1 MRRVVI
7 TGIGLVTPL
16 GCGRERFWSSLEQ
29 GVSGVDRI
37 TKFDASKHDC
47 KIAAE
52 VKDFDPLEYGM
63 NKKQVRRLDFFS
75 QYALASAHQAIEDA
89 KLPLKDKN
97 PNIGVIVGSGVGGI
111 STIEDEK
118 ERFYLREK
126 KGKNGASFVSPFFV
140 PMIMPN
146 AAAGNISM
154 KYKLNNA
161 SMSTASACATGLHS
175 IIYAAKDIML
185 GDCDVMIAGGTEGG
199 ITPLGVGCF
208 ANMNAI
214 CKDCNDEPQKA
225 SRPFDRERK
234 GFVMGEGAGIVLLES
249 LEYALKRGARIYAEI
264 AGYGLTSDAHHITAP
279 DPDSYEIARAIKLA
293 LDRAGISH
301 EEVDYI
307 NAHGTSTPDND
318 LSETNGI
325 KKVFGDSAYK
335 VKISSTKSMMGHI
348 IGGAGAIETLVCLF
362 AMERSIVPPT
372 INYENPDPQCDLY
385 YVPNKAEHCEVNIAM
400 NNSFGFGG
408 HNAVLLLKRYEN
420 GQG

>member
-63 NKKQVRRLDFFS
+63 NKKEVRRLDFFS

-97 PNIGVIVGSGVGGI
+97 PNFGVIVGSGVGGI

-214 CKDCNDEPQKA
+214 CKDYNDEPQKA
-225 SRPFDRERK
+225 SRPFDRDRK

-279 DPDSYEIARAIKLA
+279 DPDSYEIARAMKLA

>member
-63 NKKQVRRLDFFS
+63 NKKEVRRLDFFS

-97 PNIGVIVGSGVGGI
+97 PNIGAIVGSGVGGI

-214 CKDCNDEPQKA
+214 CKDYNDEPQKA

-372 INYENPDPQCDLY
+372 INYEHPDPQCDLY
-385 YVPNKAEHCEVNIAM
+385 YIPNKAEHCEVNIAM

>member
-63 NKKQVRRLDFFS
+63 NKKEVRRLDFFS

-185 GDCDVMIAGGTEGG
+185 GDCDVMVAGGTEGG

-214 CKDCNDEPQKA
+214 CKDYNDEPQKA

>member
-16 GCGRERFWSSLEQ
+16 GCGTERFWSSLEQ

-63 NKKQVRRLDFFS
+63 NKKEVRRLDFFS

-126 KGKNGASFVSPFFV
+126 NGKNGASFVSPFFV

-154 KYKLNNA
+154 KYKLNNS

-214 CKDCNDEPQKA
+214 CKDYNDEPQKA

-234 GFVMGEGAGIVLLES
+234 GFVMGEGAGIVILES

-362 AMERSIVPPT
+362 AMERSVVPPT

>member
-63 NKKQVRRLDFFS
+63 NKKEVRRLDFFS

-185 GDCDVMIAGGTEGG
+185 GDCDVMVAGGTEGG

-214 CKDCNDEPQKA
+214 CKDYNDEPQKA

-385 YVPNKAEHCEVNIAM
+385 YVPNKAEHCEVNVAM

>member
-63 NKKQVRRLDFFS
+63 NKKEVRRLDFFS

-97 PNIGVIVGSGVGGI
+97 PNIGAIVGSGVGGI

-214 CKDCNDEPQKA
+214 CKDYNDEPQKA

>member
-63 NKKQVRRLDFFS
+63 NKKEVRRLDFFS

-97 PNIGVIVGSGVGGI
+97 PNIGAIVGSGVGGI

-126 KGKNGASFVSPFFV
+126 EGKNGASFVSPFFV

-214 CKDCNDEPQKA
+214 CKDYNDEPQKA

>member
-63 NKKQVRRLDFFS
+63 NKKEVRRLDFFS

-154 KYKLNNA
+154 KYKLNNS

-214 CKDCNDEPQKA
+214 CKDYNDEPQKA

-408 HNAVLLLKRYEN
+408 HNAVLLLRRYEN

>member
-63 NKKQVRRLDFFS
+63 NKKEVRRLDFFS

-97 PNIGVIVGSGVGGI
+97 PNFGVIVGSGVGGI

-214 CKDCNDEPQKA
+214 CKDYNDEPQKA
-225 SRPFDRERK
+225 SRPFDRDRK

-279 DPDSYEIARAIKLA
+279 DPDSYEIARAMKLA

-408 HNAVLLLKRYEN
+408 HNAVLLLRRYEN

>member
-7 TGIGLVTPL
+7 TGVGLVTPL

-63 NKKQVRRLDFFS
+63 NKKEVRRLDFFS

-154 KYKLNNA
+154 KYKLNNS

-199 ITPLGVGCF
+199 ITPLGVCCF

-214 CKDCNDEPQKA
+214 CKDYNDEPQKA

-362 AMERSIVPPT
+362 AMESSIVPPT